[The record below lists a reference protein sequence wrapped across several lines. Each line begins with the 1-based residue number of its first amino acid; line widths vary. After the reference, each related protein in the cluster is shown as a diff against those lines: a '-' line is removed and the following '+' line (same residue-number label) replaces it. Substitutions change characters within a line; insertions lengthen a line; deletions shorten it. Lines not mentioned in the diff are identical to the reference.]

1 MISSQEKTIFGKLA
15 YQLCEE
21 ILEGKYRSEDRIPS
35 VRDLAE
41 TFEVNYNTILRAME
55 LLQREEIVYQKRGI
69 GYFVSP
75 NARQRILKAHKREF
89 MQQRLPEVFRQARLL
104 GITLDEITQFWNEE
118 AANQG
123 G

>member
-21 ILEGKYRSEDRIPS
+21 ILEGKYHDEDRIPS

-55 LLQREEIVYQKRGI
+55 LLQRDEIVYQKRGI

-75 NARQRILKAHKREF
+75 NARKRILEAHKQEF
-89 MQQRLPEVFRQARLL
+89 MQKRLPEVFRQARLL
-104 GITLDEITQFWNEE
+104 GITLDDITEFWEKE
-118 AANQG
+118 R
-123 G
+123 

>member
-15 YQLCEE
+15 YQICEE
-21 ILEGKYRSEDRIPS
+21 ILEGKYHSEDRIPS

-75 NARQRILKAHKREF
+75 NARQRILRAHKREF

-118 AANQG
+118 AAN
-123 G
+123 

>member
-15 YQLCEE
+15 YQICEE
-21 ILEGKYRSEDRIPS
+21 ILEGKYHGEDRIPS

-69 GYFVSP
+69 GYFV
-75 NARQRILKAHKREF
+75 AADAKERLLDGQRKEF
-89 MQQRLPEVFRQARLL
+89 LQKTLPEVLRQARLL
-104 GITLDEITQFWNEE
+104 GIGLDAISEAWQKTQ
-118 AANQG
+118 
-123 G
+123 